1 MIVPITHCVQRW
13 AAGVEYNGQ
22 HYYGWQSQNDIN
34 TPGVQTYV
42 EEALS
47 KVANHAVTVFCAG
60 RTDSGVH
67 GTGQVVHF
75 DTSANRTPIQWMRG
89 ANTNLP
95 RDIRLRW
102 VTPVDESF
110 HARFSATSRRY
121 TYCIDNRSVAPGVFY
136 GLHSAY
142 RRPLDAALMHAEAQS
157 LIGEHDFSS
166 FRAAGCQ
173 SKSPVRHITHLSVR
187 REQHMIM
194 LDIEANAFL
203 QHMVR
208 NIAGVLM
215 AVGSGQQE
223 QGWVASVLAAKNR
236 CDGGV
241 TAPPHGLYLVGVSYP
256 SQYGLPSGDHDRQS
270 ILTTASE

>member
-1 MIVPITHCVQRW
+1 MQTF
-13 AAGVEYNGQ
+13 VEK
-22 HYYGWQSQNDIN
+22 
-34 TPGVQTYV
+34 
-42 EEALS
+42 ALS
-47 KVANHAVTVFCAG
+47 AVANQAVAVFCAG
-60 RTDSGVH
+60 RTDAGVH
-67 GTGQVVHF
+67 GTGQVIHF
-75 DTSANRTPIQWMRG
+75 DSEANRDPAQWLRG

-102 VTPVDESF
+102 VQPVAPDF

-121 TYCIDNRSVAPGVFY
+121 TYCIDNRLVAPGVFF
-136 GLHSAY
+136 GLHSWY
-142 RRPLDAALMHAEAQS
+142 GRPLDALLMHTEAQC

-173 SKSPVRHITHLSVR
+173 SKSPVRNINCLAVR
-187 REQHMIM
+187 REGHMLI

-215 AVGSGQQE
+215 AVGCKKQAP
-223 QGWVASVLAAKNR
+223 GWVASVLAARNR

-241 TAPPHGLYLVGVSYP
+241 TAPPHGLYLVGVGYP
-256 SQYGLPSGDHDRQS
+256 DKYALPAGSSGGEA
-270 ILTTASE
+270 ILASSD